1 MADPMK
7 KSNKNTTAVFAAI
20 DRLAR
25 EDRLAMATTALI
37 SEYAQ
42 VSEGVMFRHFISKEA
57 IFKSWIES
65 RTGRLTV
72 ALSGM
77 AAGRAGLLR
86 FIADQI
92 ASGDTLSLL
101 CCRYGDCTPQRAQLD
116 ELRAGV
122 RAELVHR
129 VAELPGLPSGLK
141 VESLVDSL
149 WQALCRAW
157 KDPDGED
164 ARTLGVT
171 LPWEAEA
178 VPVQTF
184 PPAKLVE
191 RLALSASGFVF
202 DPVAGNSF
210 TANETGIAVL
220 RMLQDGESEVM
231 EIVKLLGR
239 EYEAPVTVL
248 ERDVLDFA
256 ARLRE
261 VLR

>member
-1 MADPMK
+1 MK
-7 KSNKNTTAVFAAI
+7 KPNQNKNTTAVLAAL

-25 EDRLAMATTALI
+25 EDRLAVATAALI

-42 VSEGVMFRHFISKEA
+42 VSEGVMFRHFTSKES
-57 IFKSWIES
+57 IFDSWIES
-65 RTGRLTV
+65 RSGRLKV

-92 ASGDTLSLL
+92 GGGEALSLL
-101 CCRYGDCTPQRAQLD
+101 CCQHADCALQRAHLD
-116 ELRAGV
+116 ELRAEA
-122 RAELVHR
+122 RAELVRR
-129 VAELPGLPSGLK
+129 VAELPGLPLGIK
-141 VESLVDSL
+141 TESLVDSL

-157 KDPDGED
+157 KDPAGDE
-164 ARTLGVT
+164 ARTLVHT

-178 VPVQTF
+178 VPQQTF
-184 PPAKLVE
+184 PPTHLVE

-220 RMLQDGESEVM
+220 RMLQDGAEEVSELV
-231 EIVKLLGR
+231 ERLGR
-239 EYEAPVTVL
+239 EYDASAVIL

>member
-1 MADPMK
+1 MK
-7 KSNKNTTAVFAAI
+7 KPNKSTTAVLAAI

-25 EDRLAMATTALI
+25 EDRLVAATTALI

-42 VSEGVMFRHFISKEA
+42 VSEGVMFRHFTSKEA
-57 IFKSWIES
+57 IFDSWIES
-65 RTGRLTV
+65 RAGRLKV

-92 ASGDTLSLL
+92 ESGDALNLL
-101 CCRYGDCTPQRAQLD
+101 CCQHADCVPQRAQLD
-116 ELRAGV
+116 ELRAGA
-122 RAELVHR
+122 RAEIVRR
-129 VAELPGLPSGLK
+129 VAELPGLPPGVK
-141 VESLVDSL
+141 AESLADSL

-157 KDPDGED
+157 KNPAGDD
-164 ARTLGVT
+164 ARTLGAT
-171 LPWEAEA
+171 LPWETEA
-178 VPVQTF
+178 VPPQTF

-202 DPVAGNSF
+202 DPVAGNTF

-220 RMLQDGESEVM
+220 RMLQDGAGEVP
-231 EIVKLLGR
+231 EIVERLGR
-239 EYEAPVTVL
+239 EYDAPAAIM

>member
-1 MADPMK
+1 MK
-7 KSNKNTTAVFAAI
+7 KPDKNTTAVLAAF
-20 DRLAR
+20 DQLAR
-25 EDRLAMATTALI
+25 EDRLVTATTALI

-42 VSEGVMFRHFISKEA
+42 VSEEVISRHFPTKEA

-65 RTGRLTV
+65 RAGRLTV

-86 FIADQI
+86 FITDQI
-92 ASGDTLSLL
+92 ASGETLSLL
-101 CCRYGDCTPQRAQLD
+101 CCQYADRTPQWAQLD

-122 RAELVHR
+122 RAEFVR
-129 VAELPGLPSGLK
+129 CVAELPGLPPGVK

-149 WQALCRAW
+149 WQALCRVW
-157 KDPDGED
+157 KDPDGDD
-164 ARTLGVT
+164 ARTLGIR

-178 VPVQTF
+178 VPAQTF

-220 RMLQDGESEVM
+220 RMLQDGASEVP
-231 EIVKLLGR
+231 EIVKRLGR
-239 EYEAPVTVL
+239 EYDAPAAIL

>member
-1 MADPMK
+1 MTSPMK
-7 KSNKNTTAVFAAI
+7 KPNKSATAVLAAI

-25 EDRLAMATTALI
+25 EDRLAAATTALI
-37 SEYAQ
+37 SEYAH
-42 VSEGVMFRHFISKEA
+42 VSEGVMFRHFTSKEA
-57 IFKSWIES
+57 IFDSWIES
-65 RTGRLTV
+65 RAGRLKV

-77 AAGRAGLLR
+77 ATGRAGLLR

-92 ASGDTLSLL
+92 ESGDALSLL
-101 CCRYGDCTPQRAQLD
+101 FCRHANCARLD
-116 ELRAGV
+116 ELRSGAH
-122 RAELVHR
+122 AELARR
-129 VAELPGLPSGLK
+129 VAELPGLPAGVK
-141 VESLVDSL
+141 AESLADSL

-157 KDPDGED
+157 KDPEGDD
-164 ARTLGVT
+164 ARALGAT
-171 LPWEAEA
+171 LPWETEA
-178 VPVQTF
+178 ASPQTF

-202 DPVAGNSF
+202 DPVGGSSF

-220 RMLQDGESEVM
+220 RMLQDGAGEVPQ
-231 EIVKLLGR
+231 IVERLGR
-239 EYEAPVTVL
+239 EYDAPAAIL

>member
-1 MADPMK
+1 MK
-7 KSNKNTTAVFAAI
+7 KPNKSATAILAAI

-25 EDRLAMATTALI
+25 EDRLAAATTALI
-37 SEYAQ
+37 SECAH
-42 VSEGVMFRHFISKEA
+42 VSEGVMFRHFTSKEA
-57 IFKSWIES
+57 IFESWIES
-65 RTGRLTV
+65 RAGRLKV

-92 ASGDTLSLL
+92 ESGNTLSLL
-101 CCRYGDCTPQRAQLD
+101 YCQHADCAPQRAQFD
-116 ELRAGV
+116 ELRADA
-122 RAELVHR
+122 RAELVRR
-129 VAELPGLPSGLK
+129 VAELPGLPPGVKAENLT
-141 VESLVDSL
+141 DSL

-157 KDPDGED
+157 KNPDGND
-164 ARTLGVT
+164 ARALGFR
-171 LPWEAEA
+171 LPWETEA
-178 VPVQTF
+178 VPPQTF

-202 DPVAGNSF
+202 DPVGGSSF

-220 RMLQDGESEVM
+220 RILQDGASEAP
-231 EIVKLLGR
+231 EIVERLSR
-239 EYEAPVTVL
+239 EYNAPAAVL